1 MYTFVHLVCYY
12 LWMVFPVE
20 PTGLQLV
27 ATFLEKGGVLEGQSP
42 LPAPDG
48 GRDGGEGGKE
58 EARVVDERR
67 QRLVNCALFIASF
80 MQWDLS
86 LFEKRLINLMIL

>member
-1 MYTFVHLVCYY
+1 MFICS
-12 LWMVFPVE
+12 VE

-27 ATFLEKGGVLEGQSP
+27 ATFLEKGDALEGQSP
-42 LPAPDG
+42 LPLPES
-48 GRDGGEGGKE
+48 GREGGEGGKE
-58 EARVVDERR
+58 EGAVVEERR

-86 LFEKRLINLMIL
+86 LFEKRYINARSCSQCSEYVYI